1 MNDAHLHLLINH
13 FPIVGLFFGI
23 GILIFGIL
31 KKSPLLINTAYV
43 IFLFCTIMGKAS
55 MFTGEKAEE
64 IVENIGVTHEIIHEH
79 EEHAESFMKIL
90 YLLGIASI
98 IGLYVNFKRHPKA
111 LIMSY
116 LVLVIC
122 LVALIMSKSVGTSG
136 GEIMH
141 KEIS

>member
-23 GILIFGIL
+23 GILIFGIF
-31 KKSPLLINTAYV
+31 KKSPLLINTAYI

-55 MFTGEKAEE
+55 MFTGEKAED
-64 IVENIGVTHEIIHEH
+64 IVEDMGVTHEIIHEH

-90 YLLGIASI
+90 YLLGFASI
-98 IGLYVNFKRHPKA
+98 IGLYVNFKRHSKA

-141 KEIS
+141 KEIR